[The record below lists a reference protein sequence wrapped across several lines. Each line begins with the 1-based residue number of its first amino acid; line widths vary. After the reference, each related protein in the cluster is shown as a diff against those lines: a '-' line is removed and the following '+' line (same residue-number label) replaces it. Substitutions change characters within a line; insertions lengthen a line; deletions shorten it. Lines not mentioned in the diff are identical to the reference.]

1 MITLLVFI
9 NILQLIVYIFDVV
22 NRNYKK
28 ELIHKFTFKDPITF
42 NYNECPL
49 RSFSN

>member
-1 MITLLVFI
+1 MKYYKDIK
-9 NILQLIVYIFDVV
+9 
-22 NRNYKK
+22 RNYKK

>member
-28 ELIHKFTFKDPITF
+28 RTYKA
-42 NYNECPL
+42 NRSNANET
-49 RSFSN
+49 